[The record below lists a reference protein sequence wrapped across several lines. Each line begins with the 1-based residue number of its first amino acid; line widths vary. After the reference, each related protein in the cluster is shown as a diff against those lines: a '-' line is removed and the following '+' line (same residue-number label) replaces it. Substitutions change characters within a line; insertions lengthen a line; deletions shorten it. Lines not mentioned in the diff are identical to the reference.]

1 MRAKREHKSPAAIEI
16 CDSFPGRSSER
27 FGVRRAAA
35 TASSKVSV
43 TNYSLKATQL
53 LGHPRAKMIE
63 INGVAHL
70 VLKVSNWEQCK
81 PFYEQLLEFVGM
93 TRVFSGQD
101 GMYYVGGRTAV
112 GVGPCDEEYKDRR
125 FVQGTVGLHH
135 VCFRARSRGDVDEIH
150 RFCEAK
156 TVTIVHPPEEGLLGT
171 RLLLAPDRR
180 PGGDQNS
187 NSITFPAKVCWTA

>member
-1 MRAKREHKSPAAIEI
+1 
-16 CDSFPGRSSER
+16 
-27 FGVRRAAA
+27 
-35 TASSKVSV
+35 
-43 TNYSLKATQL
+43 
-53 LGHPRAKMIE
+53 MIE

-93 TRVFSGQD
+93 TRVFSGKD

-112 GVGPCDEEYKDRR
+112 GVGPCDEEYEDCR

-150 RFCEAK
+150 RFARRK
-156 TVTIVHPPEEGLLGT
+156 RSQSSIPPRKVFG
-171 RLLLAPDRR
+171 D
-180 PGGDQNS
+180 PGIIRS
-187 NSITFPAKVCWTA
+187 